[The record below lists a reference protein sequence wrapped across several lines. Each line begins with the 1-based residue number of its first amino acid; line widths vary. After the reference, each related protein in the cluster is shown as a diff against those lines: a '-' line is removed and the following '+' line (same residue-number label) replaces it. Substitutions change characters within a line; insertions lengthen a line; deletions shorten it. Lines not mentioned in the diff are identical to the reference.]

1 MKKGPKLAFFWKM
14 PKNVHLP
21 PAPLSKAPPRVNHF
35 KMTFFKALLTWNINI
50 MLIYSK
56 KLGFFKKNSQNW
68 HFSIIMHYMGNNSKI
83 GVSAM
88 ENRLRGIYICCRCLN
103 KVSYEFPTTYLTFP
117 SETMWKYW
125 KFVNICEHM
134 WF

>member
-1 MKKGPKLAFFWKM
+1 MNWILNLRWK
-14 PKNVHLP
+14 
-21 PAPLSKAPPRVNHF
+21 SKASPNSLIDWSCMIHRHRFSVCLSVN
-35 KMTFFKALLTWNINI
+35 FKALLTWNFNI

-56 KLGFFKKNSQNW
+56 NRYFFQKNSQNW
-68 HFSIIMHYMGNNSKI
+68 HLSIIMHYMGNNSKI

>member
-1 MKKGPKLAFFWKM
+1 MKKGQNWHFFGKSQKISIYPPSSPPKVP
-14 PKNVHLP
+14 PKGQSFQND
-21 PAPLSKAPPRVNHF
+21 NF
-35 KMTFFKALLTWNINI
+35 KELLTWNFNI

-125 KFVNICEHM
+125 KFVKICEHM